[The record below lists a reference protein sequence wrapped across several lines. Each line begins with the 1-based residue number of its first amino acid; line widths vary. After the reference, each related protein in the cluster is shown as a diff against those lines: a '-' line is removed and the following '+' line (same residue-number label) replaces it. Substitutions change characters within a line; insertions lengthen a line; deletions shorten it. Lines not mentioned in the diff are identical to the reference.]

1 MADDKE
7 KKLKEAENKPKVKLI
22 KKKNDVAQ
30 FSQEA
35 EKTPAASTNSASVS
49 APAKAAEPKLNG
61 SGAPER
67 KKVVV
72 VKKKS
77 PAPQ

>member
-1 MADDKE
+1 M
-7 KKLKEAENKPKVKLI
+7 ENKPKVKLI

-30 FSQEA
+30 SFQEA

-72 VKKKS
+72 VKKKVVMFGIKLK
-77 PAPQ
+77 